1 MTPQAQL
8 RRMGWIALLALL
20 TGLYLM
26 LHFKVQAVH
35 SDVVRAERRIVSLE
49 QEKLL
54 LATEFETRSNQ
65 MQLAAWNQVDFGYVA
80 PTAGQFLEGKR
91 QLASLGAGAVLP
103 GSSPIMLA
111 NADVEELP
119 APSADDADSG
129 TAGRMLAVASPDD
142 TGALRL
148 AAATIPANAARV
160 PLVALAEAATE

>member
-1 MTPQAQL
+1 MTPQAQF

-35 SDVVRAERRIVSLE
+35 SDVVRAERQIVALE

-54 LATEFETRSNQ
+54 LATEFETRANQ

-80 PTAGQFLEGKR
+80 PTAGQFLDGQR

-111 NADVEELP
+111 NADVEGLP
-119 APSADDADSG
+119 APSANEDSDI
-129 TAGRMLAVASPDD
+129 AGRVLAVAD
-142 TGALRL
+142 TGGTGNLRL
-148 AAATIPANAARV
+148 AAATIPAGGARV
-160 PLVALAEAATE
+160 PLVAMAGAAAE